1 MGFNIVTVKRFIA
14 PELLEDFK
22 NAIAGVDANK
32 NLMVE
37 MLKKQ

>member
-1 MGFNIVTVKRFIA
+1 MVYHIVTVKRFIA

-22 NAIAGVDANK
+22 KAIVGVDANK